1 MQTSFIIGSSKETKI
16 ETKRVP
22 AQFSQKFCWICH
34 QTDRIDPGSPEEK
47 HKNLS
52 LPIPTADF
60 FRNPFNTAKK
70 SEKNEFKPCLCKGS
84 LENVHRECLNLWAL
98 KKYQNYIKN
107 FSEKE
112 EEILFGSRNFQR
124 NELKIKCPNCKFQ
137 LKYNVVEKRVFR
149 VSHFFNLDTKE
160 KVSLFFLILLQ
171 IMFLFY
177 DLRSLYKESFN
188 EVGERSYIENISHI
202 LYIVTV
208 LIILSA
214 GTFNLLDLIGKEIEL
229 EVLDKDE

>member
-1 MQTSFIIGSSKETKI
+1 M
-16 ETKRVP
+16 
-22 AQFSQKFCWICH
+22 
-34 QTDRIDPGSPEEK
+34 
-47 HKNLS
+47 
-52 LPIPTADF
+52 
-60 FRNPFNTAKK
+60 
-70 SEKNEFKPCLCKGS
+70 
-84 LENVHRECLNLWAL
+84 
-98 KKYQNYIKN
+98 
-107 FSEKE
+107 
-112 EEILFGSRNFQR
+112 
-124 NELKIKCPNCKFQ
+124 
-137 LKYNVVEKRVFR
+137 EKRVFR